1 MTTIDQKPEVP
12 PEIKY
17 DRPQFEHAYRALV
30 QLSHGLRLLEIKEIK
45 RWIQKLTATD
55 MADKDKRESVERL
68 CQLLDAF
75 DFTRETMRE
84 TGVPRSPMSTEKV
97 E

>member
-1 MTTIDQKPEVP
+1 MQTMTDSEQK

-17 DRPQFEHAYRALV
+17 DRPQFESAYRALV
-30 QLSHGLRLLEIKEIK
+30 QLSHGLRLIEVKEIK

-55 MADKDKRESVERL
+55 MGDPEKRDGVERL
-68 CQLLDAF
+68 CTLLDAF
-75 DFTRETMRE
+75 DECREVMRK